1 MQVLLGGQGQNPAR
15 QAAHAAGVPFSVPA
29 LNVSMVCGSGLK
41 AVMMGRAAIL
51 AGDADIV
58 VAGGQVRGRR

>member
-41 AVMMGRAAIL
+41 GPFINDVHIKGVL
-51 AGDADIV
+51 T
-58 VAGGQVRGRR
+58 